1 MTAAFACSGCSKK
14 TEPGTAAPS
23 TGENH
28 TTASVDGSEENL
40 QAQQNKDLPVL
51 NWEEMS
57 PTGSMDLL
65 YADQFSADYYEDGI
79 ALITIGDADQF
90 LLLPEGVSAPDGLP
104 ASITVLHKPVK
115 NIYLVATS
123 AMDDFIRLDALD
135 SIALSGTKET
145 GWYLPE
151 AKTAMEEGKI
161 AYAGKYSA
169 PDYETIVSSSCELAV
184 ESTMIYHTPEVKE
197 QLERLGIPVLVE
209 RSSYESHPLGR
220 MEWIR
225 LYGLLTGK
233 EEADQIFQ
241 ENMNALSD
249 VLAMKPSG
257 KTAAF
262 FYVTNSGSV
271 NVRKNGDYIAKMI
284 DIAGGTY
291 VPENAGTGENA
302 LSTMNMDF
310 ESFYAAAKDAD
321 VLIYNSTIDGELT
334 TIDELCAKNQLFA
347 DFKAVKEGN
356 VWCTGKNMFQETM
369 GLGDMI
375 RDMNAVFSGNR
386 EYAFTYLHQLK

>member
-123 AMDDFIRLDALD
+123 AMDDFIALD

-233 EEADQIFQ
+233 EEEADQIFQ

-310 ESFYAAAKDAD
+310 ESFYAVAKDAD